1 MEFIRVLFRSQI
13 RWNLPPL
20 RVREIFRYPKV
31 IIFPSRCI
39 AGDRFASAAAEE
51 NRYSF
56 VGGFAFT
63 GFAFWSR
70 LGNWATV
77 RSEQQPLVREALVR
91 LARVTPRSR

>member
-1 MEFIRVLFRSQI
+1 
-13 RWNLPPL
+13 
-20 RVREIFRYPKV
+20 VREIFRYSKRDNLPLTAASQK
-31 IIFPSRCI
+31 I
-39 AGDRFASAAAEE
+39 ALQSAAAEE
-51 NRYSF
+51 NRFSF

-77 RSEQQPLVREALVR
+77 RSEQQPLVCEALVR